1 MRILRDC
8 QNDAV
13 TAIYGE
19 WAKVSST
26 MIVAATG
33 TGKTVIMAKV
43 VKDHEGKSILFLAHR
58 NELLLQAQEKIGA
71 ELGYLPAIEKAELG
85 VDPYDLW
92 QDGLVLVASVQTL
105 RNDKRLKKFE
115 RRPFDFILIDECHH
129 AVAASYRKIID
140 YFLALNPQCKILGV
154 TATPRRTDDVAMGT
168 IFASCAY
175 QMSISDAIG
184 LGWLVPVRQE
194 LITIE
199 NVDFSGVRITRN
211 EFGEADF
218 NLADLQAV
226 MSEEEPLHA
235 MAVPL
240 LDKARGRP
248 AVVFTAGVPHA
259 HGLAAVLNR
268 EKPGCAAAVDGET
281 DPDKRNQIV
290 RDFHEG
296 RIQFLCNFGIFTEGF
311 DCPPASVVG
320 MGRPTKSVLLKT
332 QMLGRVLRPLDG
344 VVDGYA
350 DAHDRKMAILTSN
363 KDHALCLDFVGTSRH
378 KLVTAMDV
386 LGGNYDLSV
395 LERARQNVDQLS
407 DAVDRP
413 AIDVGDQLQKASS
426 EMILEEEQKRRRKI
440 RPRVTYT
447 SEEIDPFGRGS
458 VPHVDGTVERTRG
471 GSTDKQIA
479 FLVNLGVSRQTAAG
493 YTKRQAG
500 AVIDKLTAERCT
512 IKQQKTLLKFGE
524 NPSVSFE
531 RASQIIG
538 EIEANGWRRR

>member
-1 MRILRDC
+1 MP
-8 QNDAV
+8 
-13 TAIYGE
+13 
-19 WAKVSST
+19 SSDLVYNFEVEGLHT
-26 MIVAATG
+26 YVANG
-33 TGKTVIMAKV
+33 FV
-43 VKDHEGKSILFLAHR
+43 VH
-58 NELLLQAQEKIGA
+58 N
-71 ELGYLPAIEKAELG
+71 
-85 VDPYDLW
+85 
-92 QDGLVLVASVQTL
+92 
-105 RNDKRLKKFE
+105 
-115 RRPFDFILIDECHH
+115 CHH
-129 AVAASYRKIID
+129 AVAASYRKIVD
-140 YFLALNPQCKILGV
+140 YFVALNPECKILGL
-154 TATPRRTDDVAMGT
+154 TATARRSDDVAMGT

-175 QMSISDAIG
+175 QMSIGDAID

-199 NVDFSGVRITRN
+199 NVDFSGVRITKN

-226 MSEEEPLHA
+226 MSEEEPLFA

-240 LDKARGRP
+240 LEKAKGRP

-296 RIQFLCNFGIFTEGF
+296 RIQFVANFGIFTEGF
-311 DCPPASVVG
+311 DCPQAAVAA
-320 MGRPTKSVLLKT
+320 MGRPTRSVLLKT
-332 QMLGRVLRPLDG
+332 QMLGRVLRPLEG
-344 VVDGYA
+344 AVDGYA
-350 DAHDRKMAILTSN
+350 EAHDRKMAILTSN

-378 KLVTAMDV
+378 KLVTAIDV

-395 LERARQNVDQLS
+395 LDRARQNADQLS

-413 AIDVGDQLQKASS
+413 AIDVIDQLHKANA
-426 EMILEEEQKRRRKI
+426 EMILESEQKKRRKI
-440 RPRVTYT
+440 RARVTYT
-447 SEEIDPFGRGS
+447 AEEIDPFGRGS

-471 GSTDKQIA
+471 GSTDKQIG
-479 FLVNLGVSRQTAAG
+479 FLINLGVSRQTAAG

-512 IKQQKTLLKFGE
+512 LKQQKLLLKFGE

-531 RASQIIG
+531 RAGQIID
-538 EIEANGWRRR
+538 EIKANGWRRR